1 MFENRRMREMA
12 IDRLA
17 GSPVRGVA
25 HPRVGTGPTLMHDI
39 DLIEVME
46 VSR

>member
-17 GSPVRGVA
+17 VSPVRDVA
-25 HPRVGTGPTLMHDI
+25 HPRVGTGSTLIHDT
-39 DLIEVME
+39 DLIEFME